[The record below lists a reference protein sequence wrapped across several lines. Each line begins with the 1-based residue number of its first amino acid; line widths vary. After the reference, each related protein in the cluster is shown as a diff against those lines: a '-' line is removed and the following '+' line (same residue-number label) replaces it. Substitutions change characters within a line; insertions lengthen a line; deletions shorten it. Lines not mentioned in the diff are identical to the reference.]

1 MEVLF
6 FKPIKVPIDDTEAVA
21 QRDETFRSLLVARYF
36 LLVARYFMLVTRQE
50 ILKNFFLSKSKQKV
64 PHINLYKSL
73 ICE

>member
-36 LLVARYFMLVTRQE
+36 LLVARYFMLVT
-50 ILKNFFLSKSKQKV
+50 
-64 PHINLYKSL
+64 
-73 ICE
+73 